1 MNAVLALSSAI
12 KSLAVSLMKIGND
25 LRLLNSGPNTGLAEI
40 DLPALQPGSS
50 IMPAKVNPIIPEAVT
65 MAAAKLIGND
75 ATITT
80 AAQYSFLELHM
91 MMPLIGYTILE
102 SIEIAS
108 NTCITFADKCIIG
121 IRANIERCRQ
131 YAESSLM
138 VITAITPKIGYEA
151 AAKIAKKAMETR
163 KSIKELLVEEGIVT
177 KEEVDKILDIKKLT
191 EGGIIT

>member
-1 MNAVLALSSAI
+1 
-12 KSLAVSLMKIGND
+12 
-25 LRLLNSGPNTGLAEI
+25 
-40 DLPALQPGSS
+40 
-50 IMPAKVNPIIPEAVT
+50 
-65 MAAAKLIGND
+65 
-75 ATITT
+75 
-80 AAQYSFLELHM
+80 M

-121 IRANIERCRQ
+121 IRANVERCRQ